1 MNTWKLQPMLNESKK
16 HALARDFMNKFEG
29 TDYKVPLSLDEFI
42 DAHRDDMTA
51 PELRVGQ
58 SILSLFDDETRWDD
72 SGKLNCDI
80 CKTCYHSNDETE
92 LRAHF
97 NINIEDN

>member
-16 HALARDFMNKFEG
+16 HALAVDFMDKFE
-29 TDYKVPLSLDEFI
+29 
-42 DAHRDDMTA
+42 
-51 PELRVGQ
+51 
-58 SILSLFDDETRWDD
+58 LSLFDDETRWDD